1 MSAGLI
7 SDPALR
13 QQRIE
18 EKRQQLLSW
27 LVDFTWTTP
36 AIAGEVMGLK
46 TRAGIN
52 KTLKQFESMDLIK
65 SKSLQLGNSKNFRI
79 VGITPNGLLWC
90 DGKNNNFKNPCFDVE
105 RVALSTINHR
115 LDIQRCRL
123 KVLRHN
129 ELIWLAENNLPTD
142 LDYRP
147 DAIIHFEDRIVALEL
162 ERTAKTRKRYQQII
176 VQHLR
181 QIKQGHYDQVHYVS
195 TINGFAIRLSKLFL
209 SIPTLT
215 VKGQQILFNE
225 DLKNRFE
232 FYNFN
237 EWKLLMN

>member
-1 MSAGLI
+1 MSTGLI

-18 EKRQQLLSW
+18 QKRQQLLSW

-36 AIAGEVMGLK
+36 AIAGKVMGLK

-52 KTLKQFESMDLIK
+52 KTLKQFESMELIK
-65 SKSLQLGNSKNFRI
+65 SNSLQLGNSKNFRI

-90 DGKNNNFKNPCFDVE
+90 DDKNNNYKKPCFDVG

-115 LDIQRCRL
+115 LDVQRCRL
-123 KVLRHN
+123 KASGYNNLN
-129 ELIWLAENNLPTD
+129 WLAESKLPKD
-142 LDYRP
+142 LSYRP
-147 DAIIHFEDRIVALEL
+147 DAIIHLEDRIVALEL

-181 QIKQGHYDQVHYVS
+181 QIKQGHYDHVHYVS
-195 TINGFAIRLSKLFL
+195 TIDGFAVRLRKLFF
-209 SIPTLT
+209 SIPTVT
-215 VKGQQILFNE
+215 VKGQQILFAD
-225 DLKNRFE
+225 DLKSRFE
-232 FYNFN
+232 FYDFN
-237 EWKLLMN
+237 DWEL